1 MKNRKNSPI
10 LFGITLGPTSR
21 TGDADTDLEMR
32 GSADGRKNTLPGKT
46 EPEAIHEFD
55 FSRRTLPTQG
65 KPFTPDMFTCTS
77 TPKRTFPPRKMTPEE
92 KRFHRAQEHYRSR
105 TATHYTSGTST
116 PMVMSAAWELFK
128 VVCAGVFVALKY
140 TFIAIALIITVGC
153 MMCAGRTTK
162 EVKYRW

>member
-1 MKNRKNSPI
+1 MKNRKNSPVS
-10 LFGITLGPTSR
+10 FGITLGSTHR
-21 TGDADTDLEMR
+21 TGNADTAFELR
-32 GSADGRKNTLPGKT
+32 GSAVCRENALPGKT

-92 KRFHRAQEHYRSR
+92 KRFHRAQDHYRSR
-105 TATHYTSGTST
+105 TPSHYTSEKST

-128 VVCAGVFVALKY
+128 VVCIGVFIAFKY
-140 TFIAIALIITVGC
+140 IFIAVALIITIGC
-153 MMCAGRTTK
+153 MICAGRQTGGLK
-162 EVKYRW
+162 